1 MRDRS
6 VGDGTGRDAAPAGVG
21 EATIGQIFRE
31 ESGRSVATLIRI
43 FGQIEI
49 AEDSVQDAFALAL
62 RVWPRDG
69 LPPNPGGWITT
80 TARRCAID
88 RLRRD
93 VRGRELLQELAVLE
107 HPPSPGPREEE
118 VGPVPDDRLRLIF
131 TCCHPALAPEAQVAL
146 TLRLL
151 GGLTTEEVARAF
163 LVAEPTMAQR
173 LVRAKRKIRLARIPY
188 RVPRDHELPD
198 RLRAVLA
205 VIYLIY
211 NAGADPDAA
220 PAGAGLRA
228 EAIRLARILNSLMS
242 DEPEATGLLALLLL
256 TESRFGS
263 RVSADGALVLLRDQD
278 RSHWDGALIEE
289 GHALVRACLRRDRP
303 GPYQVQA
310 AINAVHTDAES
321 MQSTD
326 WPQILTLY
334 DQLLAL
340 APTPVVALNRAIAVG
355 EVHGPAAALDLVD
368 QLNLPDYH
376 AFHAT
381 RADLLRRLGR
391 VEDAV
396 GAYTAASAL
405 APSRAERDYL
415 ATQAASLSAAL
426 VERREVT

>member
-1 MRDRS
+1 
-6 VGDGTGRDAAPAGVG
+6 VGDRTGVDGAGEAPADVG
-21 EATIGQIFRE
+21 EATIGRIFRE
-31 ESGRSVATLIRI
+31 ESGRSVAALIRV

-49 AEDSVQDAFALAL
+49 AEDSVQDAFMSAL

-80 TARRCAID
+80 TARRCAVD

-93 VRGRELLQELAVLE
+93 VRGRELLRELAALE
-107 HPPSPGPREEE
+107 HPWSPGAE
-118 VGPVPDDRLRLIF
+118 VDAVPDDRLRLIF

-151 GGLTTEEVARAF
+151 GGLSTGEVARAF
-163 LVAEPTMAQR
+163 LVAEQTMAQR
-173 LVRAKRKIRLARIPY
+173 LVRAKRKIKLARIPY

-211 NAGADPDAA
+211 NTGADPAVA
-220 PAGAGLRA
+220 PAGDELRA
-228 EAIRLARILNSLMS
+228 EAIRLARILTSLMP

-256 TESRFGS
+256 TESRFRS
-263 RVSADGALVLLRDQD
+263 RVTADGALVLLRDQD
-278 RSHWDGALIEE
+278 RSRWDRALIDE
-289 GHALVRACLRRDRP
+289 GHELVRSCLRRNRP
-303 GPYQVQA
+303 GPYQLQA
-310 AINAVHTDAES
+310 AINAVHADAES
-321 MQSTD
+321 LQSTD

-334 DQLLAL
+334 DELLAL

-368 QLNLPDYH
+368 RLNLPDYH

-391 VEDAV
+391 LEHAVAAYDA
-396 GAYTAASAL
+396 GSAL
-405 APSRAERDYL
+405 APSPSERDYL
-415 ATQAASLSAAL
+415 AAQAATLRPL
-426 VERREVT
+426 

>member
-1 MRDRS
+1 
-6 VGDGTGRDAAPAGVG
+6 VGDGVDVDGANTPQGVAQDAIGRV
-21 EATIGQIFRE
+21 FRE
-31 ESGRSVATLIRI
+31 ESGRSVATLIRV

-49 AEDSVQDAFALAL
+49 AEDAVQDAFAIAL

-93 VRGRELLQELAVLE
+93 VRGRELLKDLAVLE
-107 HPPSPGPREEE
+107 HPDGPEVRE

-151 GGLTTEEVARAF
+151 GGLSTDEVARAF

-173 LVRAKRKIRLARIPY
+173 LVRAKRKITLARIPY
-188 RVPRDHELPD
+188 RLPSDHELPD

-211 NAGADPDAA
+211 NAGADPASA
-220 PAGAGLRA
+220 PAGDGLRA
-228 EAIRLARILNSLMS
+228 EAIRLARILTSLMA

-256 TESRFGS
+256 TESRFRS
-263 RVSADGALVLLRDQD
+263 RITADGALVVLRDQD
-278 RSHWDGALIEE
+278 RSRWDLALIDE
-289 GHALVRACLRRDRP
+289 GHRLVRACLRRNQP
-303 GPYQVQA
+303 GPYQLQA

-321 MQSTD
+321 VQSTD
-326 WPQILTLY
+326 WRQILALY

-355 EVHGPAAALDLVD
+355 EVHGPEAAMDLVE
-368 QLNLPDYH
+368 QLHLPDYH

-381 RADLLRRLGR
+381 RADLLRRLGHVR
-391 VEDAV
+391 QAV
-396 GAYTAASAL
+396 AAYEAAAAL
-405 APSRAERDYL
+405 APIPAERNYL
-415 ATQAASLSAAL
+415 GAQAAAL
-426 VERREVT
+426 RRR

>member
-1 MRDRS
+1 MDNPPVGAGSGADRIGVDP
-6 VGDGTGRDAAPAGVG
+6 VGVGPAGVG
-21 EATIGQIFRE
+21 ETMIGRVFRE
-31 ESGRSVATLIRI
+31 ESGRSVATLIRV

-49 AEDSVQDAFALAL
+49 AEDAVQDAFALAL
-62 RVWPRDG
+62 GVWPRDG

-93 VRGRELLQELAVLE
+93 ARRRQLLHELAGLE
-107 HPPSPGPREEE
+107 QPHRPGAQE
-118 VGPVPDDRLRLIF
+118 VAPVPDDRLRLIF

-151 GGLTTEEVARAF
+151 GGLSTDEVARAF
-163 LVAEPTMAQR
+163 LIAEPTMAQR
-173 LVRAKRKIRLARIPY
+173 LVRAKRKIKLARIPY

-211 NAGADPDAA
+211 NAAAAPGPA
-220 PAGAGLRA
+220 PAGDELRA
-228 EAIRLARILNSLMS
+228 EAIRLARILTSLMP
-242 DEPEATGLLALLLL
+242 DEPEAVGLLALLLL
-256 TESRFGS
+256 TESRFRS
-263 RVSADGALVLLRDQD
+263 RVTADGALLLLRDQD
-278 RSHWDGALIEE
+278 RSRWDRALIDE
-289 GHALVRACLRRDRP
+289 GHVLVRACLRRNRP
-303 GPYQVQA
+303 GPYQLQA

-321 MQSTD
+321 VQATD

-340 APTPVVALNRAIAVG
+340 APTPVVALNRAIALG
-355 EVHGPAAALDLVD
+355 EAHGPQAALDLVD
-368 QLNLPDYH
+368 RLNLPDYH

-391 VEDAV
+391 LKHAV
-396 GAYTAASAL
+396 VAYDTASAL
-405 APSRAERDYL
+405 APSPAERDYL
-415 ATQAASLSAAL
+415 AAQAAIL
-426 VERREVT
+426 RQR